1 MSKATLDAPAKT
13 EEKISPLLK
22 MVLEL
27 GPLVVFFFANSRGEW
42 LAAHFPPARLA
53 DFGHLGDGGLHF
65 NLAWPHDAPALDAA
79 AVARLREGIN
89 AIVVALG
96 GSFSAE
102 HGVGPQIQAAY
113 WQFSD
118 AATLELAGG
127 IEALMNPRRSLGLT
141 RFGPPDAKT

>member
-1 MSKATLDAPAKT
+1 M
-13 EEKISPLLK
+13 
-22 MVLEL
+22 
-27 GPLVVFFFANSRGEW
+27 VFFSLPRRHFMRFRAEGTAW

-89 AIVVALG
+89 AIVVRLS

-127 IEALMNPRRSLGLT
+127 IEALMNPKRTLGLT